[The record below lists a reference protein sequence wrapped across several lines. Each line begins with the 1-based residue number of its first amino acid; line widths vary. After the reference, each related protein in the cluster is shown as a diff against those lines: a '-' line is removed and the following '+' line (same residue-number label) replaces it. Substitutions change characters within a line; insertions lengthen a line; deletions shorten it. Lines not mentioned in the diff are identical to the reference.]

1 MSASNMLPLAR
12 RTPNLSPGMRRT
24 KTPRW
29 PLPFNVTRSDH
40 AITFR
45 AAAAAHCRC
54 SYVQLMLTN
63 RSIDRSTIEL

>member
-45 AAAAAHCRC
+45 AAAPPPPLIVDVRTF
-54 SYVQLMLTN
+54 S
-63 RSIDRSTIEL
+63 